1 MGSRVEH
8 WQQNVFSEVRGVC
21 DVCVCDVCVCVCMAT
36 CVPGGGRACLRVHAH
51 VVTFALA

>member
-21 DVCVCDVCVCVCMAT
+21 DVCVCVRAWLHVCPEV
-36 CVPGGGRACLRVHAH
+36 GERACGLTHMLSR
-51 VVTFALA
+51 LLWPD